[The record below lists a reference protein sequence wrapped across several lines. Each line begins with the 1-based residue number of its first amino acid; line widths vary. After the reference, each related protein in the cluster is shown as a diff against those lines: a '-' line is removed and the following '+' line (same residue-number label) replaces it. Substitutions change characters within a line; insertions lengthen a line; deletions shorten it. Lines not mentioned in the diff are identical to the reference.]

1 VQGVVHRVAVFLDV
15 CVNMRLVERKRRFV
29 TEERRDSWMMSDDVV
44 KRSTTLRKK
53 SGHEGSKAFRENRVL
68 LRPQVGRPFGK
79 AVDPGGVTLSN
90 LARSHLRPT

>member
-1 VQGVVHRVAVFLDV
+1 VDRVAVFLDV
-15 CVNMRLVERKRRFV
+15 RVNMRLVERKRRFV
-29 TEERRDSWMMSDDVV
+29 TEEMRDSWMLSDDVV

-68 LRPQVGRPFGK
+68 LRRPQVGRPFGK
-79 AVDPGGVTLSN
+79 AVDLGGVTLSN